1 MPRFSEYFSLGLTQ
15 HQLDFV
21 DVNNEHDTPVYVDPY
36 AIEVR
41 DDIWAARAS
50 EHIRVFF
57 KEVLDAIRAEDFD
70 RAIGLMSHL
79 TEPKETYLG
88 VSKKDPKGRGVG

>member
-79 TEPKETYLG
+79 TEPRRPISEFQRKTPRVEE
-88 VSKKDPKGRGVG
+88 

>member
-1 MPRFSEYFSLGLTQ
+1 MPRFSKFFRLGMSQ

-41 DDIWAARAS
+41 NDIWAARAS
-50 EHIRVFF
+50 EQIRVFF
-57 KEVLDAIRAEDFD
+57 LEVLAALRDGDDEVDPIRPDTRRVANW
-70 RAIGLMSHL
+70 L
-79 TEPKETYLG
+79 
-88 VSKKDPKGRGVG
+88 